1 MISYSEIGGH
11 VCSPFFGHVSMIG
24 KVYRQDK
31 TVVLDL
37 QGELPMKMVADGR
50 MVERDQVHR

>member
-1 MISYSEIGGH
+1 M
-11 VCSPFFGHVSMIG
+11 SMIG
-24 KVYRQDK
+24 KSVDRQDK